1 VKGVCVH
8 LNELLAVVGS
18 YVIIP
23 VMMIVFG
30 AVYSKNP
37 PKQINHLSGYR
48 TPMSKKNLDTW
59 HFAHL
64 YFGKLW
70 LKYGVVLL
78 CVTILTSWPV
88 FKVSGYPQ
96 GYLVHLFLVA
106 IQMIFV
112 FTPIILTERELRRR
126 FDRNGKP
133 KSKDPS
139 QLP

>member
-1 VKGVCVH
+1 
-8 LNELLAVVGS
+8 
-18 YVIIP
+18 
-23 VMMIVFG
+23 
-30 AVYSKNP
+30 
-37 PKQINHLSGYR
+37 
-48 TPMSKKNLDTW
+48 
-59 HFAHL
+59 
-64 YFGKLW
+64 
-70 LKYGVVLL
+70 
-78 CVTILTSWPV
+78 LTSWPV